1 MGLAHS
7 RTSRQGSFSI
17 RPQQVVSLA
26 RGGPTGGMTGPES
39 QQPPL
44 PQLSV
49 QKTFIVRNPVNL
61 IKSSL
66 AASIQDSRVCV
77 SFRFDS
83 LCPLDVSLF
92 FFPRQPDPQYSN
104 EPPCMFASPPRR
116 FGAGLQQLYEA
127 APQESP
133 LASDCLE
140 FLRAKGPAQQQEED
154 CDLLI
159 RLRAVSPEE
168 TAEAAAAAPAAAAAA
183 AATEGGLRATAVAA
197 AAAEGVRQQLT
208 SVAFVLQESP
218 HSSTSPKSQQQGPDE
233 TESPSRSSSITAAAA
248 AAAAVAAA
256 HDPVATMWRLCVL
269 KQRVE
274 LGSRSFEV
282 QEIFGIDG
290 GPGFG
295 RRRQATTELTNGA
308 AAAAAGDAAATAAPT
323 RLSSGEENLSGREC
337 VICLAEERTTAV
349 LPCRHMCLCS
359 ESFGLCC
366 RYQWA
371 MEKPR
376 FTLPRGA
383 AATASEAVMA
393 SAAAALAAAEV
404 AAAAAAAAL
413 AAASAAAARAPA
425 AQHHL
430 RVSMAKQ
437 QQLLLQQLL
446 LLPLL

>member
-116 FGAGLQQLYEA
+116 FGAGLQQLFEA

-140 FLRAKGPAQQQEED
+140 SLRAKGPAQQQGED

-159 RLRAVSPEE
+159 RLRAVSTEE

-183 AATEGGLRATAVAA
+183 TEEGLRATAVAA

-308 AAAAAGDAAATAAPT
+308 AAAAGDAAATAAPT

-359 ESFGLCC
+359 ESCGRCC

-371 MEKPR
+371 MEKPH

-393 SAAAALAAAEV
+393 FAAAALAAAEV
-404 AAAAAAAAL
+404 AAAVAAAATAAAV
-413 AAASAAAARAPA
+413 AAASAAAARAPT

-437 QQLLLQQLL
+437 QQQLLLQ
-446 LLPLL
+446 LPLL